1 LGCLMLSG
9 CGMQEAP
16 YELTEE
22 EQKLIVSYSAHVVSK
37 FNNYQKDGLTF
48 VPEIKEEEP
57 ELPVETIPESE
68 EPENLPN
75 FGMTEDGTGST
86 SGESVP
92 EEPAAQA
99 TLSSI
104 YAETGLNITYLG
116 NEVTDSYMQDST
128 YAVNA
133 GYGKKLL
140 VVKLN
145 VENLTEE
152 AAEMHNLTSGDTFSA
167 NFEMDSESK
176 YNAKSVL
183 TLLANDFTTFDGTI
197 EPQTAVEMVM
207 VFEVPAETEMVEGIV
222 LKVNK
227 NGKSFQI
234 NL

>member
-1 LGCLMLSG
+1 MGCLMLSG
-9 CGMQEAP
+9 CGIQEAP

-48 VPEIKEEEP
+48 IPEIKEEEP
-57 ELPVETIPESE
+57 VKPVETIPESE
-68 EPENLPN
+68 QQENLPD
-75 FGMTEDGTGST
+75 FGMTEDATVSTG
-86 SGESVP
+86 G
-92 EEPAAQA
+92 EPAPEQPSAQA
-99 TLSSI
+99 TLNSV
-104 YAETGLNITYLG
+104 YAETGLNITYVG
-116 NEVTDSYMQDST
+116 CEVTGSYMQDST

-152 AAEMHNLTSGDTFSA
+152 AVEMNNLTSGDTFSA
-167 NFEMDSESK
+167 NFVMDSGSK

-183 TLLANDFTTFDGTI
+183 TLLENDFTTFEGTI
-197 EPQTAVEMVM
+197 EPQTAVETVM
-207 VFEVPAETEMVEGIV
+207 VFEVPAETETVEGIV